1 MLSNL
6 GVFCKFS
13 LQPSQMSKD
22 MSKNMGKYEN
32 SLYSLDWVEG
42 KVHRTIGFA
51 VDVPTKK
58 VNSTWTNLNLGICQ
72 NMEQHVFHGG
82 TTVWKNVGNHGSIF
96 RAIFDTIR
104 SDVSLHAGM
113 TMHCKGFLRCNQRS
127 CSMHGI
133 LWTRFMLH

>member
-1 MLSNL
+1 
-6 GVFCKFS
+6 
-13 LQPSQMSKD
+13 MSKD

-82 TTVWKNVGNHGSIF
+82 NY
-96 RAIFDTIR
+96 
-104 SDVSLHAGM
+104 
-113 TMHCKGFLRCNQRS
+113 
-127 CSMHGI
+127 SMEKCGQPWLDFQGH
-133 LWTRFMLH
+133 L